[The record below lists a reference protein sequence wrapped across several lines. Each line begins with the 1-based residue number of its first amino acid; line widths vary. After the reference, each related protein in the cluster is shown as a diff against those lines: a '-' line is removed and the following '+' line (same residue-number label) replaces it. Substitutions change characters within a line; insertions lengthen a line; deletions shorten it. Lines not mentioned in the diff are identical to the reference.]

1 MSNNDING
9 WLGGNMFMPPSATTN
24 NNKESIPTS
33 LSKLDKYVVFD
44 NNETMDHESRGRG
57 RGRSRSI
64 SESDFSGQ
72 LNIPKN
78 NSKNNNVNSNLLS
91 SFLLGASQG
100 KRSTSLSA
108 SREGNAMNQRR
119 LSDNFGGATVN
130 TNVSAMGLLNF
141 NKNKLQQSNIKTS
154 TKGQPKLSDLLNNA
168 LALNK
173 NFMTKE
179 TKQNVNNKNN
189 NNIKKEQPK
198 KQQNTN
204 SNCSTPSILQE
215 AVLPTKSTSEYS
227 VNNNSSNN
235 SKLVGDNSQI
245 SSTTSTKV
253 DLVQAIN
260 TPRSISHKFEIDY
273 VSGSLNEN
281 EVFDSNTCSNH
292 EDAVPTEFEQLCE
305 NSAIM
310 SQISSSASHS
320 HTGSHPSNGEASQM
334 KSTINQLPPQ
344 SLIYNRKHNPQQ
356 QSMSSQDLQ
365 NDLMIL
371 ETQQRHHQRQRSLRL
386 VQSVNDLQPPPT
398 TTSPYSHFDHQ
409 HESGSSLN
417 GMGIIGYTYAD
428 VVDKRMSHISNL
440 SGLSWEEVPVAVR
453 DAHKKLTSNE
463 EGVANGSNNSN
474 NHNSGRELRKA
485 KSTRELVE
493 KEEEYIDAEM
503 QLNLLKQQ
511 QVELKMKQMELQIQE
526 LKLTNDKLRYAMT
539 DQRQIQDKMIYE
551 TLHDTL
557 RTKENMESEMN
568 KKVDLLENKVQEYKD
583 RIAKLTVQQ
592 QAIENNDSSES
603 NEQNAFYEAS
613 NKSSEEVIS
622 PSSLSPIPKSNTPVT
637 RANSF
642 M

>member
-9 WLGGNMFMPPSATTN
+9 WLGGNMFMPPSAITN

-44 NNETMDHESRGRG
+44 NNDTMEHESRGRG

-154 TKGQPKLSDLLNNA
+154 SKGQPKLSDLLNNA

-173 NFMTKE
+173 NFMAKE
-179 TKQNVNNKNN
+179 TKQNNNQ
-189 NNIKKEQPK
+189 KKK
-198 KQQNTN
+198 TTN

-215 AVLPTKSTSEYS
+215 AVLPTKSTSDYS
-227 VNNNSSNN
+227 VNNN

-253 DLVQAIN
+253 DLVHAIN

-281 EVFDSNTCSNH
+281 EVFNSNTCSNH

-320 HTGSHPSNGEASQM
+320 HTGSNPSNGEAAQM

-356 QSMSSQDLQ
+356 QSISSQDLQ

-428 VVDKRMSHISNL
+428 VVDKR
-440 SGLSWEEVPVAVR
+440 
-453 DAHKKLTSNE
+453 
-463 EGVANGSNNSN
+463 
-474 NHNSGRELRKA
+474 
-485 KSTRELVE
+485 
-493 KEEEYIDAEM
+493 
-503 QLNLLKQQ
+503 
-511 QVELKMKQMELQIQE
+511 
-526 LKLTNDKLRYAMT
+526 
-539 DQRQIQDKMIYE
+539 
-551 TLHDTL
+551 
-557 RTKENMESEMN
+557 
-568 KKVDLLENKVQEYKD
+568 
-583 RIAKLTVQQ
+583 
-592 QAIENNDSSES
+592 
-603 NEQNAFYEAS
+603 
-613 NKSSEEVIS
+613 
-622 PSSLSPIPKSNTPVT
+622 
-637 RANSF
+637 
-642 M
+642 